1 MDIVIGFDVGGTN
14 SRATIARVESGTL
27 MSHSDFP
34 TLISEKVASKKELRE
49 FIGSLLSSLPHTDRP
64 IGAALA
70 LAGPIAHH
78 REVVMT
84 NWPDPKNITIEE
96 FVEWGL
102 PANRTVM
109 ANDMEAGC
117 YGLAK
122 RIQEDK
128 SALRHFEQLK
138 ESSISLGEIPKGNR
152 VFIAP
157 GTGLGAAGI
166 IQETEGGQI
175 YPIAVELQHTP
186 MPVLQEVTQT
196 IAVWL
201 HNHEHIVYPHPSWED
216 FVSGRG
222 LANAYRALRAARSVS
237 TPDVTIG
244 VTDPAGAVAKAGMM
258 GTDACAEQALS
269 VFYTCAG
276 YFCQLMALGF
286 QAFGGVFIGG
296 TSTIKNRDFIPKS
309 PLVSAFSDNPTQQ
322 SLLDQFPIYLVKE
335 SDLNL
340 DGALW
345 LGLDASRK

>member
-14 SRATIARVESGTL
+14 SRATIARVENGTL

-49 FIGSLLSSLPHTDRP
+49 FIGSLLSSLPTTDKL

-70 LAGPIAHH
+70 LAGPITHR
-78 REVVMT
+78 REVTMT
-84 NWPDPKNITIEE
+84 NWREPKNITIEE
-96 FVEWGL
+96 FVDWGL
-102 PANRTVM
+102 PANRTIM

-128 SALRHFEQLK
+128 SASRHFEQLK
-138 ESSISLGEIPKGNR
+138 GNNTSSGEIPKGNR

-166 IQETEGGQI
+166 IEGIEKGTRI
-175 YPIAVELQHTP
+175 YPIAAELQNTP
-186 MPVLQEVTQT
+186 MPILQEVTGI
-196 IAVWL
+196 IASWL
-201 HNHEHIVYPHPSWED
+201 QDHEHIAHPSWDD

-222 LANAYRALRAARSVS
+222 LANAYRALRAAGAASG
-237 TPDVTIG
+237 PDVTIG
-244 VTDPAGAVAKAGMM
+244 VTDPASAVAKAGMM
-258 GTDACAEQALS
+258 GSDASAEQALS
-269 VFYTCAG
+269 FFYTCAG

-296 TSTIKNRDFIPKS
+296 TSTIKNRDFIRKS
-309 PLVSAFSDNPTQQ
+309 PLVDAFSDNSTQQ
-322 SLLDQFPIYLVKE
+322 SLLDLFPIYLVEE